1 MSIKPK
7 KNLFPYESFP
17 YRLELKERT
26 AWFECQEHMDREI
39 ARYKLRPKDYKKSCK
54 RGHKIVS
61 EKKKTVV
68 KKTVVKKKQVSKK
81 REDILSPSM
90 KYKTIQFDKHTN
102 ILNPK
107 HK

>member
-1 MSIKPK
+1 MPTKAK

-54 RGHKIVS
+54 RGHKIVN
-61 EKKKTVV
+61 EKKTVV
-68 KKTVVKKKQVSKK
+68 EKKPVKKKSVSKK
-81 REDILSPSM
+81 REDMLCPSM
-90 KYKTIQFDKHTN
+90 KYKTIQFDKHIN
-102 ILNPK
+102 ILNPRYK
-107 HK
+107 